1 MRWKALACGCGLG
14 LVLAVAA
21 PGCAR
26 RAPQAAPAEPPSVPV
41 SRPVTR
47 KITDFV
53 EFTGRT
59 EAIHSVDIRPRSTG
73 YLVEMPFKE
82 GTEVKA
88 GDLLFVIDPR
98 PYKAQL
104 DQAAGQ
110 VNLYQAQL
118 KLAKSTLARDVAINR
133 ITPNAVSRQQLDQE
147 EAAVEEAQARVD
159 AYQKNMEV
167 YRLNQEFTR
176 VVSPIDGMVSRY
188 FLTLGNLVNQDQTL
202 LTTVVSLDPMYAYF
216 DVDEPT
222 LLQVRRA
229 INEGRIRPRSSGRRL
244 QVFMG
249 LQGEA
254 GFPHEGEIDFI
265 NNQVNPTTGSILL
278 RGIFANP
285 KPPNGVRVL
294 SPGMFVRIRLPIG
307 EPHDASLVID
317 RAILSDQGIRYVFVV
332 GPDRTVEY
340 RRVTTG
346 ALQEDGLRVITQG
359 LKGDE
364 SVVVGGL
371 QQVSAKAAIVPEEVP
386 MPSLAQP
393 AGDGTG
399 AGAVAAPTSGSGTA
413 AAPGTTAAGPPPAVP
428 QGTRKA
434 DAGQPAGRPAP

>member
-1 MRWKALACGCGLG
+1 MIWNAPVARRGLCVLLAT
-14 LVLAVAA
+14 LAA
-21 PGCAR
+21 GCAR
-26 RAPQAAPAEPPSVPV
+26 RTPQAAPAEPPSIPV

-47 KITDFV
+47 KITDYV

-59 EAIHSVDIRPRSTG
+59 EAVQSVDIRPRSTG

-147 EAAVEEAQARVD
+147 EAAVEEAQARVN
-159 AYQKNMEV
+159 AYEKNMEV

-176 VVSPIDGMVSRY
+176 VISPIDGMVSRY

-202 LTTVVSLDPMYAYF
+202 LTTVVSLDPMFAYF

-222 LLQVRRA
+222 ILRIRRA
-229 INEGRIRPRSSGRRL
+229 INEGRIQPRSSGRRIV
-244 QVFMG
+244 VFMG
-249 LQGEA
+249 LQGET
-254 GFPHEGEIDFI
+254 GFPHEGEIDFV

-278 RGIFANP
+278 RGVFANP
-285 KPPNGVRVL
+285 KPDKGVRVL

-307 EPHDASLVID
+307 EPHDAALVID

-332 GPDRTVEY
+332 GPDHKAEY
-340 RRVTTG
+340 RRVSTG
-346 ALQEDGLRVITQG
+346 ALQEDGLRVITEG

-364 SVVVGGL
+364 QVVVGGL
-371 QQVSAKAAIVPEEVP
+371 QQVSAKAAIVPEETP
-386 MPSLAQP
+386 MPTLAQP
-393 AGDGTG
+393 AAE
-399 AGAVAAPTSGSGTA
+399 AGGPTQAPARGS
-413 AAPGTTAAGPPPAVP
+413 
-428 QGTRKA
+428 QGTEKPA
-434 DAGQPAGRPAP
+434 SAQPAGRPSP